1 MVSMHLRSE
10 IRHTLT
16 VLSVE
21 AEYRMSSDALIAS
34 DVIAPICFICY
45 IDRNINQ
52 SKFESVFFS
61 KLQL

>member
-21 AEYRMSSDALIAS
+21 AEYRMSSDTWIAS
-34 DVIAPICFICY
+34 DVTAPVCFICY

-52 SKFESVFFS
+52 SKFD
-61 KLQL
+61 